1 VTSNFQGPPGAVGV
15 SHLAVYDS
23 TSPDGVPGGSAHVHL
38 SCTESYVVIGGRG
51 RLQTLSYS
59 GFREINLD
67 PLQVVWF
74 TPGVIHRLVND
85 GDLQIIIVMQNGGLP
100 EAGDCVLSLPAGFLE
115 SPTRYREVADLPP
128 PDTGHDHI
136 EAHARQRKDL
146 SVAGFVELRTRVE
159 QEGVQA
165 LDDFYRAAA
174 ELNQGQLA
182 EWRELWRSGAHAA
195 SETTAAQISAL
206 ETGDLRYL
214 EKAVLQQAQ
223 LRAGSPRP
231 GMCGRITNFDVV
243 PGPAGVTHIQ

>member
-1 VTSNFQGPPGAVGV
+1 MTSNFQGPPGAVGV

-51 RLQTLSYS
+51 RLQTLSYA
-59 GFREINLD
+59 GFQEIDLN

-100 EAGDCVLSLPAGFLE
+100 EAGDCVLSLPAGYLD
-115 SPTRYREVADLPP
+115 SPDRYREVANLPP

-136 EAHARQRKDL
+136 EAHARKRKDL
-146 SVAGFVELRTRVE
+146 SVAGFVELRTQVE
-159 QEGVQA
+159 QVGPQA

-174 ELNQGQLA
+174 ALNEGQLA
-182 EWRELWRSGAHAA
+182 EWRELWRAGAQSAT
-195 SETTAAQISAL
+195 ETTAAQIDAL
-206 ETGDLRYL
+206 ESSDLRYL
-214 EKAVLQQAQ
+214 ETAVLQQAQ
-223 LRAGSPRP
+223 LREGSPRP
-231 GMCGRITNFDVV
+231 GMCGRITNFDVT
-243 PGPAGVTHIQ
+243 PGPSAVKLR

>member
-1 VTSNFQGPPGAVGV
+1 MTSNFQGPPGAVGV

-51 RLQTLSYS
+51 RLQTLSYA
-59 GFREINLD
+59 GFQEIDLN

-100 EAGDCVLSLPAGFLE
+100 EAGDCVLSLPAGYLD
-115 SPTRYREVADLPP
+115 SPDRYREVANLPP

-136 EAHARQRKDL
+136 EAHARKRKDL
-146 SVAGFVELRTRVE
+146 SVAGFVELRTQVE
-159 QEGVQA
+159 HVGPQA

-174 ELNQGQLA
+174 ALNKGQLA
-182 EWRELWRSGAHAA
+182 EWRELWRAGAQSAT
-195 SETTAAQISAL
+195 ETTAAQIGAL
-206 ETGDLRYL
+206 ESSDLRYL
-214 EKAVLQQAQ
+214 ETAVLQQAQ

-231 GMCGRITNFDVV
+231 GMCGRITNFDVT
-243 PGPAGVTHIQ
+243 PGPSAVELR